1 MDTSSTCTTSTTTSL
16 APVQQSLFDQESINS
31 IVKSIAQLQ
40 PKRVNPQEQLTD
52 ILYSYLHGERYSKES
67 IHGRLFL
74 SFFGPKGMPS
84 AIFNAFGSDFIE
96 NYRHGSRYSNVNHKR
111 SPQCPIVTFD
121 TFLELFE
128 NRSQAGYKNIY
139 FTIVR
144 SAEKIL
150 NDVLSRYDL
159 PPVVKGKK
167 SRNRNTS
174 GEFAQSKVV
183 KIFIAFNLI

>member
-1 MDTSSTCTTSTTTSL
+1 MDTYSTCTSSTNTSL
-16 APVQQSLFDQESINS
+16 APVQQSLFDQESIKS
-31 IVKSIAQLQ
+31 IVKTIAQLQ
-40 PKRVNPQEQLTD
+40 PTRVNPQEQLTN
-52 ILYSYLHGERYSKES
+52 ILCSYLDGKCYSRES

-84 AIFNAFGSDFIE
+84 AIFNAYGSDVIE
-96 NYRHGSRYSNVNHKR
+96 NYRHESRYSNVNHRR

-128 NRSQAGYKNIY
+128 NRSQAGYRNIY

-150 NDVLSRYDL
+150 NDVLKRYDL
-159 PPVVKGKK
+159 PPAVKGKQ
-167 SRNRNTS
+167 SRKRNTS
-174 GEFAQSKVV
+174 GGRAPQSMIV
-183 KIFIAFNLI
+183 KYL